1 MQTIVKLGMAA
12 GILFLVS
19 CGGAEKQDS
28 PDLAAKKTELQ
39 RLKKNQEKLASDIQ
53 KLEAQIGLQDSSYAI
68 KPKLVAI
75 TAVAPEN
82 FLHYIDLQGKITT
95 KNIFYV
101 TPRGQ
106 GGQVKGVYVKEGDH
120 VKQGQLLMKL
130 DDAVILQNKEQL
142 ETQLA
147 YFKDIYNRQK
157 NLWDQKIGT
166 EVQLVTAKNNV
177 DNVERQIAVVEE
189 QWKTSNIYSSVTGIV
204 ETVNIH
210 VGEFFTGA
218 PQATISV
225 VDQANMKASVE
236 VPENYLPS
244 VKKGTIVV
252 VDVPDANKSFKSSI
266 SLVSQLIN
274 SNSRSFTAEAP
285 VPTDA
290 TLKPN
295 QLALVRIQDYS
306 APNALV
312 IPITT
317 LQTDESGK
325 YVFVMAQENGKPV
338 AKKRTVQAGSVY
350 GEKIEIKSGL
360 KTGDQLITEG
370 YQGLY
375 DGQSIATS

>member
-12 GILFLVS
+12 GMLLLVS
-19 CGGAEKQDS
+19 CGGAGKQDS
-28 PDLAAKKTELQ
+28 PDLTTKKTELQ
-39 RLKKNQEKLASDIQ
+39 KLKKDQEKLAGDIQ
-53 KLEAQIGLQDSSYAI
+53 KLEAQIAEQDSSFAI

-75 TAVAPEN
+75 TSLAPQN
-82 FLHYIDLQGKITT
+82 FVHFIDLQGKITT

-101 TPRGQ
+101 APRGQ

-120 VKQGQLLMKL
+120 VKQGELLMKL
-130 DDAVILQNKEQL
+130 DDAMILQNKQQL

-147 YFKDIYNRQK
+147 YFKDIYSRQK

-177 DNVERQIAVVEE
+177 DNVERQISVIEE
-189 QWKTSNIYSSVTGIV
+189 QWKTSNIYSAVTGVV
-204 ETVNIH
+204 EAVNIH

-218 PQATISV
+218 PNATISV

-244 VKKGTIVV
+244 VKKGTLVQ
-252 VDVPDANKSFKSSI
+252 VDVPDANKSFKSAV

-285 VPTDA
+285 VPSDPA
-290 TLKPN
+290 LKPN
-295 QLALVRIQDYS
+295 QLALVKIQDYAAS
-306 APNALV
+306 NTLV

-317 LQTDESGK
+317 LQSDETGK
-325 YVFVMAQENGKPV
+325 YVFVLAKENGKPV
-338 AKKRTVQAGSVY
+338 AKRRTVQVGSVY

-360 KTGDQLITEG
+360 QTGDQLITEG
-370 YQGLY
+370 FQGLY

>member
-1 MQTIVKLGMAA
+1 MQTIVKLGMVA
-12 GILFLVS
+12 GIIFLVS
-19 CGGAEKQDS
+19 CGGAEKQDL

-39 RLKKNQEKLASDIQ
+39 KLKKDQEKLASDIQ